1 MAIILNFP
9 KGVSRGDDGMTLN
22 ATEGSLLGL
31 LHSGPMTGWELL
43 QTVEQSLGC
52 FWNVTTSHVYRELK
66 RLEEKGLIEAG
77 QRGARGKR
85 PFSITE
91 AGRTAFSEWI
101 AHEPGE
107 ELIRFP
113 LLVTLF
119 FGRHLEPERLA
130 AFLADHRRI
139 HERRLA
145 SYRALEELVG
155 HDPYCGATVRFGIAY
170 EEATLAWFDSLP
182 FGEEP

>member
-1 MAIILNFP
+1 
-9 KGVSRGDDGMTLN
+9 VTLN

-77 QRGARGKR
+77 QPGVRDKR
-85 PFSITE
+85 PFSLTD
-91 AGRTAFSEWI
+91 AGRAAFAGWI
-101 AHEPGE
+101 AQEPGE
-107 ELIRFP
+107 EIIRFP

-119 FGRHLEPERLA
+119 FGRHLDPDQLA
-130 AFLADHRRI
+130 GFLENHRRI
-139 HERRLA
+139 HQRRLA
-145 SYRALEELVG
+145 NYRALEEVVG
-155 HDPYCGATVRFGIAY
+155 DDPYCGATVRFGIAY
-170 EEATLAWFDSLP
+170 EEATLNWFDSLP
-182 FGEEP
+182 FRQEP

>member
-1 MAIILNFP
+1 
-9 KGVSRGDDGMTLN
+9 MTLN

-43 QTVEQSLGC
+43 HTVEQSLGS

-66 RLEEKGLIEAG
+66 RREEKGLIEAG
-77 QRGARGKR
+77 ERGARDKR

-91 AGRTAFSEWI
+91 AGRTAFAEWI
-101 AHEPGE
+101 GQEPGE

-119 FGRHLEPERLA
+119 FGRHLDPDRLA
-130 AFLADHRRI
+130 GFLEDHRRI

-145 SYRALEELVG
+145 NYRAVEELVG
-155 HDPYCGATVRFGIAY
+155 DDPYCGATVRFGIAY
-170 EEATLAWFDSLP
+170 EEAALSWFDSLP
-182 FGEEP
+182 FPQEP